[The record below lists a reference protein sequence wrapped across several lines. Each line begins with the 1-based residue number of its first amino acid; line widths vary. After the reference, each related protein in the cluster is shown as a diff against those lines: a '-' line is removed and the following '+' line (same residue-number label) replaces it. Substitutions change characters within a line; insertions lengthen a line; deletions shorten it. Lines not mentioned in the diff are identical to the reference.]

1 MKKCIGFM
9 IFMMFSTV
17 LMPADLIDV
26 YKKGPVKLV
35 PDPDFGKNT
44 DWGKL
49 FFDFHEG
56 SQTGKPIGLLK
67 DIAMADDGSIFIS
80 NYSQYTIFKF
90 DKDGNFIKKFGKK
103 GNKTGEFF
111 WRPSSIS
118 ILDNRYLTVRI
129 YHGRIH
135 LFDLDG
141 NFVKRMQMDYPIL
154 ECVALKNNK
163 LGIAGSVPYHG
174 RRSKELIAI
183 KDTDTEIED
192 ILTFY
197 MEDYYKGREPIEIK
211 TKDGRI
217 GLLST
222 PAFSYVYS
230 FARRSPDGSL
240 IVGYSD
246 KNNITVYSP
255 EGAKMRSFA
264 LEIEPLE
271 VTEKIKQEYS
281 ESSRKSLERTKEW
294 VKKMI
299 ERDQLEDYSDRIIKE
314 LSERPIKFPEHMP
327 YYYNL
332 IVDSDGNILIFLY
345 TETNDIYRFQVY
357 SPDGTYICESA
368 IDPGEFKLKVYRNL
382 IPLAFSNGDLFAVVS
397 EKDDPSVPPRLI
409 KVNLSENN

>member
-1 MKKCIGFM
+1 
-9 IFMMFSTV
+9 
-17 LMPADLIDV
+17 
-26 YKKGPVKLV
+26 
-35 PDPDFGKNT
+35 
-44 DWGKL
+44 
-49 FFDFHEG
+49 
-56 SQTGKPIGLLK
+56 
-67 DIAMADDGSIFIS
+67 
-80 NYSQYTIFKF
+80 
-90 DKDGNFIKKFGKK
+90 
-103 GNKTGEFF
+103 
-111 WRPSSIS
+111 
-118 ILDNRYLTVRI
+118 
-129 YHGRIH
+129 
-135 LFDLDG
+135 
-141 NFVKRMQMDYPIL
+141 
-154 ECVALKNNK
+154 
-163 LGIAGSVPYHG
+163 
-174 RRSKELIAI
+174 
-183 KDTDTEIED
+183 
-192 ILTFY
+192 
-197 MEDYYKGREPIEIK
+197 
-211 TKDGRI
+211 
-217 GLLST
+217 
-222 PAFSYVYS
+222 
-230 FARRSPDGSL
+230 
-240 IVGYSD
+240 
-246 KNNITVYSP
+246 
-255 EGAKMRSFA
+255 MRSFA